1 MFDADAWRFA
11 QDPTTLSSFEGSKT
25 ELLFGAIALHQRIK
39 IQDPSTCDNTE
50 HEYEW
55 SDITTWMVCTCGDQI
70 QIPLVLGS
78 YILRDESAHDT
89 LDVQTRIDSA
99 AKCIFWSQNIDRT
112 AKLAI

>member
-1 MFDADAWRFA
+1 
-11 QDPTTLSSFEGSKT
+11 
-25 ELLFGAIALHQRIK
+25 
-39 IQDPSTCDNTE
+39 
-50 HEYEW
+50 
-55 SDITTWMVCTCGDQI
+55 MVCTCGDQI